1 VVSARRSEDG
11 PRPPRQAS
19 ADPRRALGA
28 RGEALA
34 ARHLEALGF
43 EIVVRNFRTSH
54 GELDL
59 VARDAR
65 HLVFCEVKTR
75 VVRGDPGPHGPF
87 AAIGPR
93 KRRRVRAM
101 AREWFASGAGTSPGP
116 PEIRFDAIGVSY
128 DDAGRLVALEHLEGA
143 F

>member
-1 VVSARRSEDG
+1 MVSAPRSDDG
-11 PRPPRQAS
+11 RGSHGQAG

-59 VARDAR
+59 IARDAR

-75 VVRGDPGPHGPF
+75 VVRGDPGPLGPF

-93 KRRRVRAM
+93 KRRQVRAM
-101 AREWFASGAGTSPGP
+101 AREWFAFGAGPAPGP